1 MLYLQDILIDYG
13 LAKMYRCIEY
23 NFSYQCTNIN
33 ERIIVRRYLKS
44 RNHSQ
49 FTSIRPGF
57 WLILALGSFFN
68 CALISPVMAQEQ
80 VLRTLSVTGAGIERI
95 PATLA
100 QVSLGVEVQGKMAA
114 EVQQEV
120 ARRTSAVV
128 EFLRSRNVERLQTQG
143 ISLRPNYNYD
153 RSNNNQRRLVGYV
166 GTNTVSFRLETDKV
180 GKLLDE
186 AVQAG
191 ATRIDNVSFTAT
203 EAEIATAQKEALRK
217 ATVEAQ
223 EQAETVLKALNFTNK
238 EIIGIQIN
246 GANPP
251 QPKRLE
257 RAQFAVADAEA
268 STPVIGGEQA
278 VSGSVT
284 LQIRY

>member
-1 MLYLQDILIDYG
+1 M
-13 LAKMYRCIEY
+13 
-23 NFSYQCTNIN
+23 
-33 ERIIVRRYLKS
+33 RRYLKS
-44 RNHSQ
+44 TNTNLS
-49 FTSIRPGF
+49 TSIRQSF
-57 WLILALGSFFN
+57 WLALAVGSFFN
-68 CALISPVMAQEQ
+68 CALISPVMAQER
-80 VLRTLSVTGAGIERI
+80 VLRTLSVTGQGVERI

-128 EFLRSRNVERLQTQG
+128 DFLRSRKVERLQTQG
-143 ISLRPNYNYD
+143 ISLRPNYNY
-153 RSNNNQRRLVGYV
+153 SNNQRRLVGYI
-166 GTNTVSFRLETDKV
+166 GTNTVNFRLSTEKV

-203 EAEIATAQKEALRK
+203 EAEIAAAQKEALRK

-223 EQAETVLKALNFTNK
+223 QQADTVLKALNFSNK

-251 QPKRLE
+251 QPKILQSA
-257 RAQFAVADAEA
+257 RAASFADAEA

-278 VSGSVT
+278 ISGSVT

>member
-1 MLYLQDILIDYG
+1 MRKYSKQR
-13 LAKMYRCIEY
+13 K
-23 NFSYQCTNIN
+23 TNQ
-33 ERIIVRRYLKS
+33 S
-44 RNHSQ
+44 
-49 FTSIRPGF
+49 TSIRQGF
-57 WLILALGSFFN
+57 WLALAVGSFFN
-68 CALISPVMAQEQ
+68 CALISPAMAQEE
-80 VLRTLSVTGAGIERI
+80 VLRTLNVTGVGVERI

-100 QVSLGVEVQGKMAA
+100 QVSLGVEIQGKMAA

-143 ISLRPNYNYD
+143 ISLSPNYNYD
-153 RSNNNQRRLVGYV
+153 NNNNQRRLVGYI
-166 GTNTVSFRLETDKV
+166 GTNTVSFRLNTEEV

-191 ATRIDNVSFTAT
+191 ATRINNISFTAT
-203 EAEIATAQKEALRK
+203 EAEIASAQKEALRK

-238 EIIGIQIN
+238 EIIGIRIN
-246 GANPP
+246 GANLP
-251 QPKRLE
+251 QPKMIE
-257 RAQFAVADAEA
+257 RARLSAAADSAEA
-268 STPVIGGEQA
+268 STPVIGGEQ
-278 VSGSVT
+278 VVNGTVT

>member
-1 MLYLQDILIDYG
+1 M
-13 LAKMYRCIEY
+13 
-23 NFSYQCTNIN
+23 
-33 ERIIVRRYLKS
+33 RRYLKP
-44 RNHSQ
+44 RNTNKS
-49 FTSIRPGF
+49 TSICQGF
-57 WLILALGSFFN
+57 WLALAVGSFFN
-68 CALISPVMAQEQ
+68 CALISPAMAQEQ
-80 VLRTLSVTGAGIERI
+80 VLRTLSVTGQGVERI

-100 QVSLGVEVQGKMAA
+100 QVNLGVEIQGKMAA

-143 ISLRPNYNYD
+143 ISLRPNYNYSD
-153 RSNNNQRRLVGYV
+153 NQRRLVGYI
-166 GTNTVSFRLETDKV
+166 GTNTVSFRLSTEEV

-186 AVQAG
+186 VVQAG

-203 EAEIATAQKEALRK
+203 EAEIASAQKEALRK

-223 EQAETVLKALNFTNK
+223 EQAETVLKALNFSTK

-251 QPKRLE
+251 QPKILE
-257 RAQFAVADAEA
+257 RAQFSAADAEA
-268 STPVIGGEQA
+268 STPVIGGEQV